1 MLLRI
6 VYELYRKYFYFV
18 YIQRVVAPATRVT
31 WLCWMIV
38 FGISLKP
45 CYHSCHSCC
54 GQASQIESGFL
65 KKLNYNPLL
74 LQDNLMNKQDF
85 NCCKLK
91 FCFPTKNRNIDAKNV
106 RSTTVKQ
113 NYILCCQNLYD
124 AIQNHWLKWLWLATK
139 FACYLPHQRLILFFL
154 PQIVIQSYNFLFF
167 SFFFL
172 SVLFHSIF
180 NYLFQVC
187 ISFIFRLWVWNANY
201 MFD

>member
-6 VYELYRKYFYFV
+6 VYELYRKYFYSV
-18 YIQRVVAPATRVT
+18 YVQRVVALAIGFTR
-31 WLCWMIV
+31 LFWMLV
-38 FGISLKP
+38 FSISLKP

-54 GQASQIESGFL
+54 WQASQIESKFL
-65 KKLNYNPLL
+65 KQLNYSPLL

-85 NCCKLK
+85 NCYKLK

-113 NYILCCQNLYD
+113 NYILSCQNLYD
-124 AIQNHWLKWLWLATK
+124 AIQNHWLKWLWSTRK
-139 FACYLPHQRLILFFL
+139 FACYLPHQRL
-154 PQIVIQSYNFLFF
+154 STFLFTSNCNPILQF
-167 SFFFL
+167 PFLFFFL

-187 ISFIFRLWVWNANY
+187 IYFIFHLWVCNANY
-201 MFD
+201 MFH

>member
-6 VYELYRKYFYFV
+6 VYELYRKYFYSV
-18 YIQRVVAPATRVT
+18 YVQRVVAPAIGFTR
-31 WLCWMIV
+31 LCWMLE

-54 GQASQIESGFL
+54 WQASQIESKFL
-65 KKLNYNPLL
+65 KQLNYSPLL

-113 NYILCCQNLYD
+113 NYILSCQNLYD
-124 AIQNHWLKWLWLATK
+124 AIQNHWLKWLLFARK
-139 FACYLPHQRLILFFL
+139 FACNSQAYATFFVTRGYKFELAGCEKQRSALIAVFF
-154 PQIVIQSYNFLFF
+154 IKK
-167 SFFFL
+167 
-172 SVLFHSIF
+172 
-180 NYLFQVC
+180 
-187 ISFIFRLWVWNANY
+187 NAAIG
-201 MFD
+201 